1 MNAIEAARLL
11 RDAAGLIGSYG
22 EYYTTGST
30 NPVSVHEEHIN
41 LLRRLA
47 DRLET
52 MEKIAAVA
60 YDHTKIYVANEVA
73 YAGHYLSVLLDNDPA
88 IGGDAHIE
96 SLYPGAFI
104 FAERMAE
111 EAERK
116 REAIGILREEMESM

>member
-47 DRLET
+47 E
-52 MEKIAAVA
+52 
-60 YDHTKIYVANEVA
+60 N
-73 YAGHYLSVLLDNDPA
+73 
-88 IGGDAHIE
+88 IE
-96 SLYPGAFI
+96 SMSRAIEEYPALTTGMDYFLD
-104 FAERMAE
+104 ELLRQ
-111 EAERK
+111 EADDE
-116 REAIGILREEMESM
+116 